1 MNERIKQIKE
11 SIININFQSKKA
23 NKKNLFANTQ
33 YKYIISKSFES
44 NNYNLTVILFIST
57 KRTNV
62 STQRGSNCLPASN
75 FKMFKA
81 CETGIS
87 FL

>member
-11 SIININFQSKKA
+11 SIVYINYQSKKA
-23 NKKNLFANTQ
+23 NKKTYLLIHNIN
-33 YKYIISKSFES
+33 IILKSFES

>member
-11 SIININFQSKKA
+11 SIVYINYQSKKA
-23 NKKNLFANTQ
+23 NKKTYLLIH
-33 YKYIISKSFES
+33 YIILKSFES